1 MCMTYDY
8 PKMFGARETS
18 FVQRLRGSLYGKGT
32 PGIATIPA
40 MRNNS

>member
-1 MCMTYDY
+1 MKVARSDY
-8 PKMFGARETS
+8 TQPALGNQAII
-18 FVQRLRGSLYGKGT
+18 QGSGT